1 MADVL
6 IGLDAGFQPVGAL
19 RCLNVQWNRRYY
31 EAGDYM
37 LQMRAADFDASVRYV
52 YAAGRPETGMVEKV
66 EIEHNLKGDFVLVSG
81 YFLEGMLN
89 WKAVYPRFTADGNV
103 AEACRQ
109 LMALH
114 LADTGVAVPDAPP
127 LGDSA
132 AFDALGVPLGDAT
145 FAALRTQELGQR
157 IRLNYVEGGLAYEV
171 WQGLDRTQSQTE
183 NAYAVFSQGFGTVDA
198 LTLTRDTSGLR
209 NYAIALY
216 EGGVLEVDA
225 RASTAEPKRVMY
237 LDTGMGSAQ
246 WGTGPALTAAVQNA
260 AQAALLAH
268 AGILNIDVTAL
279 QSNARYLADYDLGDR
294 CDVRDDRLR
303 MAFEARIIE
312 VNEVWKDGAHS
323 VSLQFGDK
331 LPTAYPR

>member
-1 MADVL
+1 ML
-6 IGLDAGFQPVGAL
+6 IGLDEGFQPLGAL
-19 RCLNVQWNRRYY
+19 QCLNVQWNRRYY

-37 LQMRAADFDASVRYV
+37 LQMRAADFDAGVRYV
-52 YAAGRPETGMVEKV
+52 YAADRPETGMVEKV
-66 EIEHNLKGDFVLVSG
+66 ETEHNVKGDFVLVSG
-81 YFLEGMLN
+81 YFLEGMFN

-103 AEACRQ
+103 AVTCAQ
-109 LMALH
+109 LMAQH
-114 LADTGVAVPDAPP
+114 LADTGVAVPAAPP
-127 LGDSA
+127 LGGSA

-145 FAALRTQELGQR
+145 FAALRAQELGQR
-157 IRLNYVEGGLAYEV
+157 IRLNYAQGSLTYGV
-171 WQGLDRTQSQTE
+171 WQGLDRTQGQSQ

-225 RASTAEPKRVMY
+225 RASTAEPKRILY
-237 LDTGMGSAQ
+237 LDTGMGPEQ
-246 WGTGPALTAAVQNA
+246 WGTGAALTAAVQNA
-260 AQAALLAH
+260 ARAALQAR
-268 AGILNIDVTAL
+268 AGVLNIDVTAL
-279 QSNARYLADYDLGDR
+279 QRNAHYLADYDLGDR

-331 LPTAYPR
+331 IPAAYPR